1 MKMPPKSR
9 RTHAKSL
16 RAICKRLKLPF
27 RKTASSSPPASEP
40 QSAQTLPRTPPG
52 RPDRPG

>member
-1 MKMPPKSR
+1 MKMPKKSR

-27 RKTASSSPPASEP
+27 RKTRPTASTSQEQEP
-40 QSAQTLPRTPPG
+40 
-52 RPDRPG
+52 